1 MSLTT
6 ETAGKRKRA
15 FQRIPGVGPN
25 MARHLEQLG
34 YADIGD
40 LKGESP
46 ERMYE
51 RDRLLHGGTLD
62 RCVLYVYRLAVRF
75 AENGG
80 QDMPPEQMKWWN
92 WKERGN

>member
-1 MSLTT
+1 
-6 ETAGKRKRA
+6 
-15 FQRIPGVGPN
+15 

-75 AENGG
+75 A
-80 QDMPPEQMKWWN
+80 
-92 WKERGN
+92 